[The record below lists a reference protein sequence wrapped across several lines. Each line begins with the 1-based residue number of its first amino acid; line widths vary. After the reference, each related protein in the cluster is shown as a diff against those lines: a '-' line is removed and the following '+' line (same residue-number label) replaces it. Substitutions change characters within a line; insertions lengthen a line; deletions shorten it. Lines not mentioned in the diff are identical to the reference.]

1 MVQPAEDKKGYA
13 SPLQRDILCE
23 LLTQQ
28 TIREVFF
35 LTGGTALSVF
45 YLHHRLSDDLDFFTT
60 ETVDLGQIGSWAKN
74 RWPQKTTAVRQGGDH
89 LSLLVAGIKV
99 DFVLDRLSDKGDRP
113 RVILDGAGD
122 LAVDTI
128 ENIASNKFC
137 TLASRTEPKDF
148 VDFYLLLKKIPELTL
163 ENLYLAAKAKDA
175 IFDDY
180 PTVAY
185 QVETGFK
192 FTQQNPQ
199 LMPKMLM
206 ELDID
211 DFSGFYGKL
220 AKWLYQTKP
229 TK

>member
-1 MVQPAEDKKGYA
+1 MAQPTEDKKGYA
-13 SPLQRDILCE
+13 SPLQRDILCQ

-28 TIREVFF
+28 TIREAFF

-45 YLHHRLSDDLDFFTT
+45 YLHHRLSDDLDLFTT
-60 ETVDLGQIGSWAKN
+60 ETVDLGQIGLWAKN
-74 RWPQKTTAVRQGGDH
+74 HWPQKAAAVRQGGDH
-89 LSLLVAGIKV
+89 LSLLVSGVKV

-113 RVILDGAGD
+113 RVALDGIED

-148 VDFYLLLKKIPELTL
+148 IDFYLLLKKMPELTL

-192 FTQQNPQ
+192 FTQQNLQ
-199 LMPKMLM
+199 LMPKMLI
-206 ELDID
+206 EFEWD
-211 DFSGFYGKL
+211 DFSGFYGGL
-220 AKWLYQTKP
+220 IKWLYQPKQI
-229 TK
+229 